1 MRKQIVFLSYLIVVL
16 ASILVLSC
24 RSAETKTKQK
34 AIEDLGTP
42 LITMKDKGITLKELY
57 SHETFEDA
65 SIELMSTSN
74 MEELDNNKI
83 HLNFDVKNYT
93 LGEQTDRT
101 GLTNCANSGQGQHIH
116 CIVDNQPYTAHYE
129 KDFTV
134 DAKDGQ
140 HVVLCFLS
148 RSYHES
154 VKNPNAY
161 VLKSIITGKS
171 RYYAKYASPR
181 LNDPHMFYSRPKGT
195 YVGEEVNDVLLDFFL
210 ANCNLSEDGYKV
222 KAQINDATFMITK
235 WVPFFIE
242 GLSMGDNTITLTLL
256 DKAGKVVDSPY
267 NPVTRTVTLKE
278 KATN

>member
-1 MRKQIVFLSYLIVVL
+1 MKKIL
-16 ASILVLSC
+16 ACSIIFFIAILFFISC

-57 SHETFEDA
+57 SPESFADA
-65 SIELMSTSN
+65 SLQLMKSSN
-74 MEELDNNKI
+74 LEELDNNKI

-101 GLTNCANSGQGQHIH
+101 GIATCANSGQGQHIH
-116 CIVDNQPYTAHYE
+116 CIVDNQPYTAHYTN
-129 KDFTV
+129 DFSV
-134 DAKDGQ
+134 DTKDGQ

-161 VLKSIITGKS
+161 ILTSIITGKS
-171 RYYAKYASPR
+171 RYTAKYANPR
-181 LNDPHMFYSRPKGT
+181 LNDPHLFYSRPKGT
-195 YVGEEVNDVLLDFFL
+195 YVGEEVNDVLLDFFIV
-210 ANCNLSEDGYKV
+210 NCNLSEKGYKV
-222 KAQINDATFMITK
+222 KAQINDATFLITK

-242 GLSMGDNTITLTLL
+242 GMKMGENTITLTLL
-256 DKAGKVVDSPY
+256 DKDNNVVDSQF

-278 KATN
+278 KADN